1 MTNHEIRNME
11 DGIALSRR
19 LAKQQLQSTIAMI
32 LSAALAFVLTGVV
45 APGIG
50 ALGLAIA
57 AATGFSVGV
66 WCQQDVYRRRNGSLT
81 LAIVLIAGMWAVPL
95 VVMLTSFSG

>member
-11 DGIALSRR
+11 DGIALSRQ
-19 LAKQQLQSTIAMI
+19 LAKQQLQSSIAMV

-66 WCQQDVYRRRNGSLT
+66 WCQPDVYRRRNGSLT
-81 LAIVLIAGMWAVPL
+81 LALFLIAFMWTVPTI
-95 VVMLTSFSG
+95 VMLVSFFG